1 MTMKPSFAEVLEN
14 LTRPPRIALIG
25 AMDQEIELLKN
36 TLENLETRSVAG
48 FSFYTGELDGVE
60 VVLLKSGIGKVNA
73 AIGTTLLLKQF
84 EPDCVINTGSA
95 GGFDSA
101 LEVGDVVISD
111 EVRHHDVDVT
121 AFGYEP
127 GQVPGLPAAFTADPL
142 LARMAEEC
150 IAQMPHVNT
159 VRGLI
164 ATGDSFMSCPERVA
178 RTRVLFP
185 SMKAVEMEAAAIAQ
199 TCHQL
204 GVPFIVI
211 RALSDI
217 AGKESNFS
225 FEQFLE
231 KAAQHSAEMVIAIV
245 KRIAARAT
253 NNTKK

>member
-1 MTMKPSFAEVLEN
+1 MTTKPSFAEALEN

-36 TLENLETRSVAG
+36 TLLDADTCMVAG
-48 FSFYTGELDGVE
+48 YPFYTGMLDGVE

-73 AIGTTLLLKQF
+73 AIGTTLLLQQF
-84 EPDCVINTGSA
+84 NPDCVINTGSA
-95 GGFDSA
+95 GGFDAA
-101 LEVGDVVISD
+101 LDVGDVVISD

-121 AFGYEP
+121 VFGYEP

-164 ATGDSFMSCPERVA
+164 ATGDSFMNCPQRVA
-178 RTRVLFP
+178 STRVLFP

-199 TCHQL
+199 TCHQF
-204 GVPFIVI
+204 GTPFIVI

-217 AGKESNFS
+217 AGKESNLS

-253 NNTKK
+253 NNTK

>member
-36 TLENLETRSVAG
+36 TLESLETRLVAG
-48 FSFYTGELDGVE
+48 FSFYIGKLDGVE

-73 AIGTTLLLKQF
+73 AIGTTLLLQQF
-84 EPDCVINTGSA
+84 KPDCVINTGSA
-95 GGFDSA
+95 GGFDAA
-101 LEVGDVVISD
+101 LDVGDVVISD

-121 AFGYEP
+121 VLGYEP

-178 RTRVLFP
+178 KTRAVFP

-199 TCHQL
+199 TCYQL
-204 GVPFIVI
+204 GVPFIII

-225 FEQFLE
+225 FEQFLD
-231 KAAQHSAEMVIAIV
+231 KAARHSAEMVIAIV

-253 NNTKK
+253 NKIKK

>member
-1 MTMKPSFAEVLEN
+1 MTTKPTFAEALEN
-14 LTRPPRIALIG
+14 LSRPPRVALIG
-25 AMDQEIELLKN
+25 AMDQEVELLKN
-36 TLENLETRSVAG
+36 TLENPETHVVAG
-48 FSFYTGELDGVE
+48 YPFFSGQLDGAE

-73 AIGTTLLLKQF
+73 AIGTTLLLQQF
-84 EPDCVINTGSA
+84 APDCVINTGSA
-95 GGFDSA
+95 GGFDAA
-101 LEVGDVVISD
+101 LDVGDVVISD

-121 AFGYEP
+121 VFGYEP

-150 IAQMPHVNT
+150 IAQMPHVHT

-178 RTRVLFP
+178 RTRLLFP

-199 TCHQL
+199 ACHQFDT
-204 GVPFIVI
+204 PFIII

-217 AGKESNFS
+217 AGKESNLS

-231 KAAQHSAEMVIAIV
+231 TAAKHSAEMVIAIV
-245 KRIAARAT
+245 RRIAEKA
-253 NNTKK
+253 KKH

>member
-1 MTMKPSFAEVLEN
+1 MTMKPSFAEALEN

-36 TLENLETRSVAG
+36 SLQGVGTRMVAG
-48 FSFYTGELDGVE
+48 YPFYTGALDGVE

-73 AIGTTLLLKQF
+73 AIGTTLLLQQF

-95 GGFDSA
+95 GGFDAA
-101 LEVGDVVISD
+101 LNVGDVVISD

-121 AFGYEP
+121 VFGYEP

-164 ATGDSFMSCPERVA
+164 ATGDSFMNCPSRVA
-178 RTRVLFP
+178 STRVLFP

-199 TCHQL
+199 TCHQF
-204 GVPFIVI
+204 GTPFIVI

-217 AGKESNFS
+217 AGKESNLS
-225 FEQFLE
+225 FEQFLD

-253 NNTKK
+253 NNAK

>member
-1 MTMKPSFAEVLEN
+1 MKPSFAEALEN

-36 TLENLETRSVAG
+36 SLQNVDTRMVAG
-48 FSFYTGELDGVE
+48 YPFYTGMLDGVE

-73 AIGTTLLLKQF
+73 AIGTTLLLQQF

-95 GGFDSA
+95 GGFDAA
-101 LEVGDVVISD
+101 LDVGDVVISD

-121 AFGYEP
+121 VFGYEP

-164 ATGDSFMSCPERVA
+164 ATGDSFMNCPTRVA
-178 RTRVLFP
+178 STRVLFP

-199 TCHQL
+199 TCHQF
-204 GVPFIVI
+204 GTPFIVI

-217 AGKESNFS
+217 AGKESNLS

-253 NNTKK
+253 NNAKK

>member
-1 MTMKPSFAEVLEN
+1 MTTTPSFAETLEH

-36 TLENLETRSVAG
+36 SLHQMTTRTLAG
-48 FSFYTGELDGVE
+48 FTFYTGTLDGVE
-60 VVLLKSGIGKVNA
+60 VVVLKSGIGKVNA
-73 AIGTTLLLKQF
+73 AIGTTLLLQQF
-84 EPDCVINTGSA
+84 KPDCVINTGSA
-95 GGFDSA
+95 GGFDAA
-101 LEVGDVVISD
+101 LDVGDVVISD

-121 AFGYEP
+121 VFGYEP

-164 ATGDSFMSCPERVA
+164 ATGDSFMNCPQRVA
-178 RTRVLFP
+178 KTRVLFP
-185 SMKAVEMEAAAIAQ
+185 AIKAVEMEAAAIAQ
-199 TCHQL
+199 TCHQF
-204 GVPFIVI
+204 GTPFIVI

-217 AGKESNFS
+217 AGRESNQS

-253 NNTKK
+253 NNIKK